1 MINGVG
7 GEMMWGMGIIWIV
20 VVVVLLMAGT
30 ALAKYLFSGL

>member
-30 ALAKYLFSGL
+30 ALAKYLFSRL